1 MNRKARIISML
12 LAIQMILMTAATGV
26 LALDDTVSVSQEPAS
41 VTTESIDE
49 TVVPESEEESE
60 AAGSE
65 AIQEDGQSS
74 VEQSDGVTNE
84 QQPEENGEE
93 QGEDVLGSAAIEEA
107 DDVTVKVSVN
117 GTSATVALSGDE
129 ADLKKIAKIIVVKDG
144 ETEKTVA
151 ADEDGKTKITGLSVG
166 SKYVFK
172 AATEKDKV
180 LGKSDEVEIKYAIA
194 YPTGVLAAPGHKSV
208 TVYWKAVE
216 GATGYEIYR
225 SDYKGKNFKLLKTV
239 AASKTS
245 YRDKTVV
252 EGPSGN
258 TGKVYEYKYYVVTV
272 SGDQKSD
279 KSEIEKAGKVR
290 SALYKITFKKSAKL
304 TSHDKYKKTITFE
317 KGQTVYADG
326 FAQGKY
332 QFSYKKGSKTYRF
345 YSMWMRIKNPKGI
358 IKKNAYQNGHTAEDY
373 VNQGGY
379 NSKTKW
385 LIWVNIYSQRVFV
398 FKGKKGNW
406 KLVKDWQCGSGTP
419 KTPTSSGMNKKLHK
433 KAKHYSKHKW
443 WNMFSGT
450 MAIHG
455 SNGAKEEAKLGK
467 LISNGC
473 VRVTN
478 DQAKWVFDN
487 VSIGT
492 RVLIY

>member
-12 LAIQMILMTAATGV
+12 LAIQMIFMTAATGV
-26 LALDDTVSVSQEPAS
+26 LALDDTTSVSQDPAS
-41 VTTESIDE
+41 TVTESIEE
-49 TVVPESEEESE
+49 TAVPESEEQSE
-60 AAGSE
+60 ASGS
-65 AIQEDGQSS
+65 DGAQTEGQIST
-74 VEQSDGVTNE
+74 EQSDGLTND
-84 QQPEENGEE
+84 QQTGENVED
-93 QGEDVLGSAAIEEA
+93 QSEDVLGSAGIEEA
-107 DDVTVKVSVN
+107 DDVKVKVSVN
-117 GTSATVALSGDE
+117 GPAATITLSGDE
-129 ADLKKIAKIIVVKDG
+129 ADLKKVEKIIVVRNG

-194 YPTGVLAAPGHKSV
+194 HPTGVVAAPGHKSV

-225 SDYKGKNFKLLKTV
+225 SNEKGKNYKLLKKV
-239 AASKTS
+239 GAGKTS

-290 SALYKITFKKSAKL
+290 SALYEITFKSSAKL
-304 TSHDKYKKTITFE
+304 TSHDKYKKSITF
-317 KGQTVYADG
+317 KAGQTVYADG

-345 YSMWMRIKNPKGI
+345 YSMWMRIKNPKGH
-358 IKKNAYQNGHTAEDY
+358 IKKNAYQNGHTATDY

-385 LIWVNIYSQRVFV
+385 LIWVNIYSQRVYV

-419 KTPTSSGMNKKLHK
+419 KTPTSSGMNKKLHR

-478 DQAKWVFDN
+478 DQAQWVFNN